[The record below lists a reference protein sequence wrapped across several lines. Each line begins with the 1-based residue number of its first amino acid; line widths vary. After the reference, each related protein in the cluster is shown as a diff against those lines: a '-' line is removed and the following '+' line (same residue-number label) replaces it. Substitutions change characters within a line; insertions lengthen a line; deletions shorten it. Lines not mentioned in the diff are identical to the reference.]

1 MTEETNQGMGE
12 VQEFAAGAETMPDML
27 PESLFAEDEAMP
39 ETRAEAEF
47 DAGAV
52 KEEQR
57 GATPQGGTSGA
68 PSPTDKG
75 SLGERGTS
83 RTPSPTTTESA
94 PAQTL
99 KIKYNGRE
107 EDVSLEEAAVLAQK
121 GKNYD
126 HVSAE
131 RDELRGMRS
140 TLERYAKA
148 SGLSLEDYMAS
159 LEERGSQA
167 AEAEVR
173 ATVEADYPDADEGLI
188 DELTRFRFEK
198 SRRER
203 TEAAAENERI
213 EKEARV
219 KPWREFMAAFPDV
232 DVKSLPESVISEIQ
246 GGKSPIVAYQAH
258 QNAELKREI
267 EELKRDNQLA
277 EQRGRNKALSVG
289 SAVGDAAEKEK
300 DDFLTGFL
308 G

>member
-12 VQEFAAGAETMPDML
+12 VMDIAAGADTNAEML
-27 PESLFAEDEAMP
+27 PESLFDDADFAP
-39 ETRAEAEF
+39 ETTAINEAE
-47 DAGAV
+47 AGAV
-52 KEEQR
+52 KE
-57 GATPQGGTSGA
+57 GTGNDY
-68 PSPTDKG
+68 PSVSRMADSSPDKG
-75 SLGERGTS
+75 SQGEDGS
-83 RTPSPTTTESA
+83 ATESA

-99 KIKYNGRE
+99 KIKYLGRE

-126 HVSAE
+126 YVAAE
-131 RDELRGMRS
+131 RDELRGIKS
-140 TLERYAKA
+140 ILERQAKA
-148 SGLSLEDYMAS
+148 SGLSLEDYMSS
-159 LEERGSQA
+159 LETSGSRA

-173 ATVEADYPDADEGLI
+173 ATVEAEYPDADEGLI

-203 TEAAAENERI
+203 TEAAAESERI

-219 KPWREFMAAFPDV
+219 KPWREFFAAFPEV
-232 DVKSLPESVISEIQ
+232 DANSLPDTVVQEIQ
-246 GGKSPIVAYQAH
+246 GGKTPVEAYQAH
-258 QNAELKREI
+258 LIAELRRE
-267 EELKRDNQLA
+267 NQLA

-300 DDFLTGFL
+300 DDFLSGFF